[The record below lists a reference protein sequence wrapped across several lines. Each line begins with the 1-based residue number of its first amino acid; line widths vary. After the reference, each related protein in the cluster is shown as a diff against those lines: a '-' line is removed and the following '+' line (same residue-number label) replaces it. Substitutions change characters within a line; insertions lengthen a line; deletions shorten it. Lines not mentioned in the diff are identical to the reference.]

1 MILLVINDF
10 GVFMIDFLRIRVI
23 DDGELVIVLK
33 GGF

>member
-10 GVFMIDFLRIRVI
+10 GVFMIDFLRIRAI
-23 DDGELVIVLK
+23 EDGELVIVLK